1 MAAWI
6 VGRAAFYALLDVNV
20 GWFDARY
27 MLCVSPLFMLIL
39 FLVASLSGA
48 LLKRILNLLTRS
60 KCP

>member
-39 FLVASLSGA
+39 FLVASLSGPC
-48 LLKRILNLLTRS
+48 LS
-60 KCP
+60 GF